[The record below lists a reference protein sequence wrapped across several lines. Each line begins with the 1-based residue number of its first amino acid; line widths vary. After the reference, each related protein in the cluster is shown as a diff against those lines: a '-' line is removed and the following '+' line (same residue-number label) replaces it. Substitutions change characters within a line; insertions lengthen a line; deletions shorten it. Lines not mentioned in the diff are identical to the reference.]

1 MAGDGTDDDTELLE
15 WRESLGGLPPFRVE
29 VFRVKPK
36 VWRGRRVDGK
46 LDTVDG
52 LPELDD
58 LQADFGGGTLQ
69 LKVKR
74 PDDNG
79 RYVYAGTQIIKI
91 AGPPKIPPDAKLAF
105 ENEAERDRI
114 VHEIAE
120 RAAKKLFDARLAK
133 LEAAVRALEQKA

>member
-1 MAGDGTDDDTELLE
+1 MAGDERDDDMELLE
-15 WRESLGGLPPFRVE
+15 WKESLGGFPPFRVE
-29 VFRVKPK
+29 VFRVQPK
-36 VWRGRRVDGK
+36 VWKGRRIDGK
-46 LDTVDG
+46 LDTVHG

-58 LQADFGGGTLQ
+58 LKSDFGGGTLK

-74 PDDNG
+74 RDDSG

-91 AGPPKIPPDAKLAF
+91 AGPPKTPPDAKLAF

-120 RAAKKLFDARLAK
+120 RAAKKLFEARLAK
-133 LEAAVRALEQKA
+133 LEAAVRALEE